1 MKAPMKKIF
10 ITVLLFFFF
19 FFFFGQMLA
28 QDKVKAA
35 ETAIKKK
42 DYATAM
48 QIAKE
53 FLELDS
59 ANTALRILI
68 NVESNNIV
76 SKELFEMIGDSY
88 SKQKV
93 VENALLYYDKAE
105 ALDSLDK
112 NIKFKTAELL
122 YKEKRYTDAV
132 NKYLI
137 IVSMDS
143 TDTKALYNTANI
155 FYLAKM
161 YPDAALFFDKYLI
174 YEQLNGSYLKAAKSN
189 LESKNYQ
196 KAYNYANLASEKDK
210 SEKEVVKIM
219 AVAAAWLGK
228 YDESLSYY
236 AKIEDST
243 LSKNDI
249 RDLVNAGRNCEASKK
264 DSLALIYYE
273 KALSIDS
280 TYVDSTYKEV
290 NWNVAILNYKLA
302 NYDIAIDFFNKF
314 LVGKPNFE
322 PAIRFK
328 AFAYL
333 QKKDYNK
340 TREFLLEAIALND
353 TLVDS
358 YFWLAQ
364 SYKAVDS
371 LGRSAE
377 VMEKMITIIE
387 GKENL
392 YRDKLLDAYGFLG
405 QTAYEKKNYGKAIPY
420 FIKALSYKSD
430 NLPFTLMLAN
440 CYSILK
446 DTENAKKY
454 YYKVLSLASDRSQEY
469 ENAYKSLRAM
479 GELPAK
485 PPRK

>member
-1 MKAPMKKIF
+1 MKKIF
-10 ITVLLFFFF
+10 ITVLLF

-53 FLELDS
+53 FLDIDS
-59 ANTALRILI
+59 ALTALRILI

-137 IVSMDS
+137 ILSIDS
-143 TDTKALYNTANI
+143 TNTKALYNTANI

-196 KAYNYANLASEKDK
+196 KAYDYANLASEKDK

-249 RDLVNAGRNCEASKK
+249 RDLVNAGRNCKATKK
-264 DSLALIYYE
+264 DSLALIYFG
-273 KALSIDS
+273 KVLIIDS
-280 TYVDSTYKEV
+280 TYKDVYWDI
-290 NWNVAILNYKLA
+290 AILNYTLA
-302 NYDIAIDFFNKF
+302 NYDTAIQFFDKF
-314 LVGKPNFE
+314 LAEKPNFE

>member
-1 MKAPMKKIF
+1 
-10 ITVLLFFFF
+10 
-19 FFFFGQMLA
+19 
-28 QDKVKAA
+28 
-35 ETAIKKK
+35 
-42 DYATAM
+42 

-53 FLELDS
+53 FLDIDS
-59 ANTALRILI
+59 ALTALRILI

-137 IVSMDS
+137 ILSIDS
-143 TDTKALYNTANI
+143 TNTKALYNTANI

-196 KAYNYANLASEKDK
+196 KAYDYANLASEKDK

-249 RDLVNAGRNCEASKK
+249 RDLVNAGRNCKATKK
-264 DSLALIYYE
+264 DSLALIYFG
-273 KALSIDS
+273 KVLIIDS
-280 TYVDSTYKEV
+280 TYKDVYWDI
-290 NWNVAILNYKLA
+290 AILNYTLA
-302 NYDIAIDFFNKF
+302 NYDTAIQFFDKF
-314 LVGKPNFE
+314 LAEKPNFE